1 MVTYG
6 AVDPLSLSMYIFQF
20 FTKPK
25 PPKGYYIYGDV
36 GKRHVVKEYF
46 LSIQTFFV
54 TCLLLCLVYTPDL
67 FLFLFFYLRHRE
79 NYGDGHVL
87 FVRRDG
93 KEKAG
98 SFPWIYVGR
107 A

>member
-1 MVTYG
+1 MLLVIYSI
-6 AVDPLSLSMYIFQF
+6 VVSVSFFLNVFQF

-36 GKRHVVKEYF
+36 GKRLTLNLILTF
-46 LSIQTFFV
+46 LEFSCFSFLTFIIRW
-54 TCLLLCLVYTPDL
+54 
-67 FLFLFFYLRHRE
+67 FFFTFRHRE
-79 NYGDGHVL
+79 DYGDGHVL
-87 FVRRDG
+87 FVRRDR